1 MKLNRTLYAVL
12 AIATL
17 TLTSQTFARGG
28 GGGMHTTRQGPVGG
42 VEAQNMTQ

>member
-17 TLTSQTFARGG
+17 TLTSQAFARGG
-28 GGGMHTTRQGPVGG
+28 DGMHTARQGPVDG